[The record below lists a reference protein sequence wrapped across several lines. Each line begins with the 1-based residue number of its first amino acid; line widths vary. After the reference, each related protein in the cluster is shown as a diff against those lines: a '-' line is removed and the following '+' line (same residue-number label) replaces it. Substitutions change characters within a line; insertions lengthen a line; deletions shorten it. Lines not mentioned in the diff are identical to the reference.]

1 MITQP
6 SPEKENNRTVN
17 DDLKK
22 SVALGAVQMTKEAQH
37 ERIKQLKAE
46 QEQIERELM
55 QSQVS

>member
-22 SVALGAVQMTKEAQH
+22 SVALGAVQKTKEAQH
-37 ERIKQLKAE
+37 ERIK
-46 QEQIERELM
+46 
-55 QSQVS
+55 